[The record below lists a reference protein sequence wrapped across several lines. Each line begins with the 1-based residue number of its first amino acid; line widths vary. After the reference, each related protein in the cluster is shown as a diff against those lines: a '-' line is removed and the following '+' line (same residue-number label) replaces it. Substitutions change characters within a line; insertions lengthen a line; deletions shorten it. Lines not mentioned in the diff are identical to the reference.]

1 MLQIVVGDIKV
12 DVVRKNIKNIHLGVY
27 PPNGRVRI
35 SVPLLV
41 KEETIKLFVTTKISW
56 IRRQQRKF
64 IEQPRQTP
72 REFKNRESH
81 YYLGTRY
88 LLKIVEINA
97 PPKVSIQTA
106 NTLVLSIRPG
116 SNKEKRKQVLD
127 KWYREK
133 LRELIPIMI
142 EKWEMVLEVK
152 VNEFGIKQMKTK
164 WGTCN
169 IEAKRIWIN
178 LELAKKPLHC
188 LEYIIVHELLHL
200 LERHHNERYKNLM
213 DTYMPQWRTYRDE
226 LNRFPIS
233 HPHWGY

>member
-1 MLQIVVGDIKV
+1 MSQIVIGDIKV

-35 SVPLLV
+35 SVPHLV

-56 IRRQQRKF
+56 LRRQQRKF

-72 REFKNRESH
+72 REFKDRESH
-81 YYLGTRY
+81 YYLGIRY

-97 PPKVSIQTA
+97 PPKVTIQTA

-133 LRELIPIMI
+133 LKELIPVMI
-142 EKWEMVLEVK
+142 EKWEGILK
-152 VNEFGIKQMKTK
+152 VNANEFGIKQMKTK

-169 IEAKRIWIN
+169 IDAKRIWLN

-200 LERHHNERYKNLM
+200 LERHHNERFKNLM
-213 DTYMPQWRTYRDE
+213 DKYIPKWRRYKDE

-233 HPHWGY
+233 HPGWEY

>member
-1 MLQIVVGDIKV
+1 M
-12 DVVRKNIKNIHLGVY
+12 
-27 PPNGRVRI
+27 
-35 SVPLLV
+35 V

-72 REFKNRESH
+72 REYKDRESH

-97 PPKVSIQTA
+97 PPKVTIQTA

-133 LRELIPIMI
+133 LKELIPVMI
-142 EKWEMVLEVK
+142 EKWERIFEVK

-169 IEAKRIWIN
+169 IRQKEFGLILNWLKN
-178 LELAKKPLHC
+178 H
-188 LEYIIVHELLHL
+188 YIA
-200 LERHHNERYKNLM
+200 
-213 DTYMPQWRTYRDE
+213 
-226 LNRFPIS
+226 
-233 HPHWGY
+233 